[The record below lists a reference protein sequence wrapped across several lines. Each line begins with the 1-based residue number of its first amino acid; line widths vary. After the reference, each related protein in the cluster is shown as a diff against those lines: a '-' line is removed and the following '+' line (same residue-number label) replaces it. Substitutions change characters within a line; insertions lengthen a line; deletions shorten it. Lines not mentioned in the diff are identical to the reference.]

1 MSLII
6 LYTKPWY
13 GMGTTIII
21 TVIIIAIMMI
31 IIKHFSVGRN
41 KPFEKSAHLHFVYR
55 LLAFVNKF

>member
-1 MSLII
+1 MSLTI

-31 IIKHFSVGRN
+31 IIKHFSVGR
-41 KPFEKSAHLHFVYR
+41 EQAV
-55 LLAFVNKF
+55 